1 MIPNP
6 PILRPSTST
15 IAYMLAL
22 VLSLLLCAPGYT
34 EALQNSIF
42 DLETLID
49 RSDTSGLLYEPNFA
63 PFDRSIIGRAQAD
76 QPLLTNNGP
85 DSRSIIP
92 GGTVC
97 YVVDKKTLFGD
108 DKRDDDADGSTDID
122 MGSGHQI
129 VRRAKTKT
137 VYISANTC
145 SRPTLKS
152 KDKNGKFES
161 TPQISL
167 YTSTTSK
174 VKCPTFGNYNKS
186 NPDLKKIP
194 FMEGAVTLTMNATDD
209 IYISVVAPNL
219 TQKYDGEWSY
229 QVAISFDE
237 YYHNYDAQNGTAR
250 LLLMDSD
257 STSALLVTSNLTQ
270 DSSKTQQIMKTPPPY
285 QIFVGDEK
293 SRSIDGLRHSS
304 CGLTRSAEIW
314 ANGERTGRHNDMVT
328 TGVTT
333 RGPGKLPKQQ
343 FLIAGLNHSTT
354 YSGILVKMPDKN
366 SKRDTKSG
374 QTIGGGGTIYRA
386 TTFQTSSSTN
396 CKMVTNL
403 DFCNETQYAVPG
415 NDKKFNNTALAKH
428 YDEYARKMY
437 ANFEKVIAQIPC
449 EAPPESRYSL
459 ARTCDQCRE
468 AYKRWLCTVS
478 IPRCEDVMGG
488 GRHSVVRNAFQAFP
502 NGTTLPDDFRKGLRS
517 SANNSSRNAWIDK
530 TVEPG
535 PYKELLPCEDICY
548 DVVQSC
554 PAAIGFTCPQPG
566 FPSFGVSYGQRD
578 PETSG
583 ITCNYPGEARTR
595 ISAAE
600 VLRPG
605 TLVLSAVSLMIWL
618 AL

>member
-15 IAYMLAL
+15 IAYMLAS

-108 DKRDDDADGSTDID
+108 DKRDDADGLTDVD
-122 MGSGHQI
+122 MESGHQN

-161 TPQISL
+161 TPQIGL

-293 SRSIDGLRHSS
+293 SRSIDGLRHSA

-428 YDEYARKMY
+428 YDDYARKMY

-517 SANNSSRNAWIDK
+517 SANNSSRNAWIDQ

>member
-1 MIPNP
+1 MIPNL

-108 DKRDDDADGSTDID
+108 DKRDDADGSTDVY
-122 MGSGHQI
+122 MESGHQN

-293 SRSIDGLRHSS
+293 SRSIDGLRHSA

-354 YSGILVKMPDKN
+354 YSGILFKMPDKN

-403 DFCNETQYAVPG
+403 EFCNETQYAVPG

-428 YDEYARKMY
+428 YDDYARKMY

-517 SANNSSRNAWIDK
+517 SANNSSRNAWIDQ

>member
-1 MIPNP
+1 MALLGASNNSGYACQLRRVTSVFSWSEPNSSFLYLHQFPYRGRTDLPAHPLWEKPQWYLALNNKPPATNLRLLPSCVSISRRRTHRKGEDPWRERPPVMIPNP

-42 DLETLID
+42 DHETLID

-108 DKRDDDADGSTDID
+108 DKRDDADGLTDVD
-122 MGSGHQI
+122 MESGHQN

-229 QVAISFDE
+229 QVAISLDE

-293 SRSIDGLRHSS
+293 SRSIDGLRHSA

-366 SKRDTKSG
+366 SKRDTSG

-386 TTFQTSSSTN
+386 TTFQTSSSKT
-396 CKMVTNL
+396 KFSSRLLKYNL
-403 DFCNETQYAVPG
+403 TFHQVR
-415 NDKKFNNTALAKH
+415 TA
-428 YDEYARKMY
+428 
-437 ANFEKVIAQIPC
+437 
-449 EAPPESRYSL
+449 
-459 ARTCDQCRE
+459 
-468 AYKRWLCTVS
+468 RWLQILTS
-478 IPRCEDVMGG
+478 ATRHNMLFLAMTKSSTTPRWQNTTMTMP
-488 GRHSVVRNAFQAFP
+488 GRCMP
-502 NGTTLPDDFRKGLRS
+502 TLKKS
-517 SANNSSRNAWIDK
+517 
-530 TVEPG
+530 
-535 PYKELLPCEDICY
+535 
-548 DVVQSC
+548 
-554 PAAIGFTCPQPG
+554 
-566 FPSFGVSYGQRD
+566 
-578 PETSG
+578 
-583 ITCNYPGEARTR
+583 
-595 ISAAE
+595 
-600 VLRPG
+600 
-605 TLVLSAVSLMIWL
+605 
-618 AL
+618 

>member
-1 MIPNP
+1 
-6 PILRPSTST
+6 
-15 IAYMLAL
+15 MLAL
-22 VLSLLLCAPGYT
+22 VLSLLLCVHGHT
-34 EALQNSIF
+34 EALHDSIF
-42 DLETLID
+42 DLETLVD
-49 RSDTSGLLYEPNFA
+49 RSDTSGLYYEPNFA
-63 PFDRSIIGRAQAD
+63 PFDRSIIGRAQPS

-97 YVVDKKTLFGD
+97 YVVDKKTLFD
-108 DKRDDDADGSTDID
+108 NDKRDDDVDGSTDID
-122 MGSGHQI
+122 IESSHQNS
-129 VRRAKTKT
+129 RRAKTKT

-152 KDKNGKFES
+152 KNKNGKPES

-167 YTSTTSK
+167 YISTTSK
-174 VKCPTFGNYNKS
+174 IKCPTSGNYNKT
-186 NPDLKKIP
+186 NPDMKKIP
-194 FMEGAVTLTMNATDD
+194 FMEGAVALSLNATDD

-293 SRSIDGLRHSS
+293 SRSIDGLRHSA

-314 ANGERTGRHNDMVT
+314 ANGENTGRHNDMVT

-374 QTIGGGGTIYRA
+374 NTIGGGGTIYRA
-386 TTFQTSSSTN
+386 TSFQTSSSTN

-428 YDEYARKMY
+428 YDDYARKMY

-502 NGTTLPDDFRKGLRS
+502 NGTTLPDAFRKGLKS

-566 FPSFGVSYGQRD
+566 FPSFGVSYGERD
-578 PETSG
+578 PDTSG

-605 TLVLSAVSLMIWL
+605 TLVLSTASLMVWL
-618 AL
+618 TL